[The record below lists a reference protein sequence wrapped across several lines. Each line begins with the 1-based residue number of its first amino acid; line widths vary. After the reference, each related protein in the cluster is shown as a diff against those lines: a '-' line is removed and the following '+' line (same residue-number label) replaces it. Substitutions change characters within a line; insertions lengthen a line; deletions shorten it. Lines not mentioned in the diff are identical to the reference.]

1 MKNIYKMGITELENA
16 MLEESKKYGKDYDGG
31 LSEIRWI
38 RFFRLQHKKGI
49 EYSEMLKDY
58 SKKDDM
64 NEYSNIALKVLNK
77 LIKGGKNKMNEII
90 FKSKR
95 QEKDFEK
102 IYFNIGF
109 KDSDV
114 KQFEDGHIIVSL
126 KYFNNNLL
134 NEVDDFIKKL
144 ENKNIRYNSSHKAI
158 SIT

>member
-1 MKNIYKMGITELENA
+1 
-16 MLEESKKYGKDYDGG
+16 
-31 LSEIRWI
+31 
-38 RFFRLQHKKGI
+38 
-49 EYSEMLKDY
+49 
-58 SKKDDM
+58 
-64 NEYSNIALKVLNK
+64 
-77 LIKGGKNKMNEII
+77 MNEII